1 MNHASLTARYRPQ
14 TFAEVAGQDTVKAIL
29 SRAAAEDR
37 VAPAY
42 LFSGTRG
49 VGKTTIAR
57 IFAKAL
63 NCERAP
69 TGEPCNACEACRKIT
84 QGMAVDVVEI
94 DGASN
99 RGIED
104 AKRLKE
110 NIGYA
115 PLEGRYKVFI
125 IDEAHMLTRDAFNAL
140 LKTLEE
146 PPARVTFFLATT
158 EPHKFPVTII
168 SRCQHFVFKRLSQA
182 ELERHL
188 GNVLNRERIDF
199 EPEAVTLIARRASG
213 SVRDSM
219 SLLGQVLALG
229 ENGLTAHDA
238 REVLGLAGQ
247 DVFFTLLDAILARDC
262 LAVVELV
269 RALLDRGADIGFFL
283 RELTSLWRNLFILA
297 QSGEG
302 GLPVVDLPEAEA
314 ARFLRYAEALPLA
327 HIHACWQM
335 TLEGQRRVLTSI
347 EPAQALELLLLN
359 LAALPR
365 LLPVWNFDPAQ
376 GAPVVSAA
384 QASSSKTAPAV
395 SAAPAGRVRPVASV
409 AARAGRTETGDPASR
424 SECARQP
431 VCARTENGERP
442 TVAPEPA
449 EPDPAASG
457 PVPTKPAR
465 DAAVSERT
473 PETPRPEGTCSGKSS
488 ATVTPADSSVTEASS
503 LAETPID
510 SPISESSEV
519 QPPAPN
525 AAVSDGVA
533 SPVED
538 ACPRPVIPDAAWE
551 EFTAFCK
558 KRGPQERAH
567 VLSIAKGVWPS
578 ENRLFIEAA
587 SALHLE
593 RMREEGFAE
602 WVRGA
607 ARDFRATDVFVRI
620 APPPARKSR
629 SEQREELLASPTVKL
644 VSAQLS
650 ATLLDFWDKEPKG
663 E

>member
-1 MNHASLTARYRPQ
+1 MTSWAQFLKRIRTPINPKRISAMNHASLTARYRPQ

-63 NCERAP
+63 NCEHAP
-69 TGEPCNACEACRKIT
+69 VGEPCNICEACRKIT
-84 QGMAVDVVEI
+84 QSMAVDVVEI

-125 IDEAHMLTRDAFNAL
+125 IDEAHMLTREAFNAL

-146 PPARVTFFLATT
+146 PPARVTFLLATT

-168 SRCQHFVFKRLSQA
+168 SRCQHFVFKRLSQT
-182 ELERHL
+182 ELEQHL
-188 GNVLNRERIDF
+188 VTVLNRESIPF
-199 EPEAVTLIARRASG
+199 ESEALALIARRASG

-229 ENGLTAHDA
+229 ENGLSARDT

-247 DVFFTLLDAILARDC
+247 DTFFTLLDAILARDC
-262 LAVVELV
+262 LAVVNLV
-269 RALLDRGADIGFFL
+269 RVLLDRGADIGFFL

-297 QSGEG
+297 QAGEN
-302 GLPVVDLPEAEA
+302 GLTVTDLPETESIHL
-314 ARFLRYAEALPLA
+314 LRYAKALPLA

-335 TLEGQRRVLTSI
+335 TIEGQRRVLTSI

-365 LLPVWNFDPAQ
+365 LMPIQNF
-376 GAPVVSAA
+376 G
-384 QASSSKTAPAV
+384 
-395 SAAPAGRVRPVASV
+395 
-409 AARAGRTETGDPASR
+409 PAS
-424 SECARQP
+424 
-431 VCARTENGERP
+431 
-442 TVAPEPA
+442 PEA
-449 EPDPAASG
+449 TLTTNSTA
-457 PVPTKPAR
+457 PVPTPEQPVQDNAEECAPAENKGPAQQVA
-465 DAAVSERT
+465 DIKKQAALKTAST
-473 PETPRPEGTCSGKSS
+473 KNTSETPQPEKTCPDNNACVPSVATPVSTSPPGPALPSKKVDALEPESEPDASASKIFLKESPKKQDEAARPQKIVSDTDWDAFTVFCKEHGRPEY
-488 ATVTPADSSVTEASS
+488 
-503 LAETPID
+503 
-510 SPISESSEV
+510 
-519 QPPAPN
+519 
-525 AAVSDGVA
+525 
-533 SPVED
+533 
-538 ACPRPVIPDAAWE
+538 
-551 EFTAFCK
+551 
-558 KRGPQERAH
+558 AH
-567 VLSIAKGVWPS
+567 ILSIAKGFWPS
-578 ENRLFIEAA
+578 EHELCIEAA

-593 RMREEGFAE
+593 QMQNSEFTE
-602 WVRGA
+602 WVRKA
-607 ARDFRATDVFVRI
+607 AQEFRKVEVCVRVS
-620 APPPARKSR
+620 PPPTRKSK
-629 SEQREELLASPTVKL
+629 SKQREELLSSPTVKL
-644 VSAQLS
+644 VSTHLS
-650 ATLLDFWDKEPKG
+650 ATLLDFWDKEPKTM
-663 E
+663 

>member
-14 TFAEVAGQDTVKAIL
+14 TFAEVAGQNTIKAIL

-63 NCERAP
+63 NCEHAP
-69 TGEPCNACEACRKIT
+69 TAEPCNACESCRKIT

-168 SRCQHFVFKRLSQA
+168 SRCQHFVFNRLSQT
-182 ELERHL
+182 ELEQHL
-188 GNVLNRERIDF
+188 SIVLNRERIDF
-199 EPEAVTLIARRASG
+199 EPDAVALIARRASG

-229 ENGLTAHDA
+229 EHGLTTQDT
-238 REVLGLAGQ
+238 RNVLGLAGQ
-247 DVFFTLLDAILARDC
+247 DVFFTLLDAILERDC
-262 LAVVELV
+262 LAVAKLV
-269 RALLDRGADIGFFL
+269 RVLLDRGADIGFFL

-297 QSGEG
+297 QSGEN
-302 GLPVVDLPEAEA
+302 GLSVIDLPESEA
-314 ARFLRYAEALPLA
+314 LQLLQYANTLPLA

-359 LAALPR
+359 LAVLPR
-365 LLPVWNFDPAQ
+365 LVPVQNLNPAM
-376 GAPVVSAA
+376 AA
-384 QASSSKTAPAV
+384 QPIPVKHTISPKKEAVRTKQDGNTPQSVSQKENKLNKTPLSTGTHTIQQTTPKDIPDTNTQNIPESKAEPLSQTENAACVPDSLPTEKNKSIKATPTKAPA
-395 SAAPAGRVRPVASV
+395 A
-409 AARAGRTETGDPASR
+409 TE
-424 SECARQP
+424 Q
-431 VCARTENGERP
+431 
-442 TVAPEPA
+442 
-449 EPDPAASG
+449 
-457 PVPTKPAR
+457 
-465 DAAVSERT
+465 
-473 PETPRPEGTCSGKSS
+473 
-488 ATVTPADSSVTEASS
+488 
-503 LAETPID
+503 
-510 SPISESSEV
+510 
-519 QPPAPN
+519 
-525 AAVSDGVA
+525 
-533 SPVED
+533 
-538 ACPRPVIPDAAWE
+538 VIPSETSRRPLTGNMDAWD

-558 KRGPQERAH
+558 EQGPQEKVHLLTIANGTW
-567 VLSIAKGVWPS
+567 LSEK
-578 ENRLFIEAA
+578 ELLLKAA
-587 SALHLE
+587 SAVHFEQMQNPDFGQWLQNAAQSF
-593 RMREEGFAE
+593 RTAE
-602 WVRGA
+602 V
-607 ARDFRATDVFVRI
+607 TVRI
-620 APPPARKSR
+620 TPPPIRKTKT
-629 SEQREELLASPTVKL
+629 EQREELLELPTVKL
-644 VSAQLS
+644 ISTHLS
-650 ATLLDFWDKEPKG
+650 ATLLNFWDKDPKG